1 MKNILKIFTVLVI
14 SILALWFYTKKTV
27 NVQPP
32 PRIQKPSD
40 PVIKSSSSRFIASR
54 FHELPNWEKADVLK
68 SFFAFKASCHVWSKM
83 EPSHRVGSEAIP
95 MTAKDWLPI
104 CTKAESLPKDLSEL
118 EAKRFFETYFAA
130 YHWKSAQKGRFTGY
144 YAPIFKGSLVKTKEY
159 SSPVYAAPEKERLIH
174 STRKQI
180 YNGVLKG
187 RAKVIAWLKSPIDE
201 MALEIEGSGVIDLG
215 KNKHI
220 YVNYHA
226 ENGHKY
232 RSMAQ
237 LLINSGIIKRS
248 NASMT
253 KIKDFFTKHP
263 GLIQKYVF
271 KNPSFV
277 FFSTVS
283 NKAFPGAQG
292 AKLTPKYSMAVD
304 RRYIPLGTP
313 LFLSTKRP
321 IDTKGSTEALNR
333 VMIAQDTGG
342 AIRGPIRGDIYWGV
356 GERATKI
363 ASLMSNQGD
372 YWLLLPRSYHFTK

>member
-1 MKNILKIFTVLVI
+1 MSKFIKFFTTIFMLI
-14 SILALWFYTKKTV
+14 FMLWFNAKKPKP
-27 NVQPP
+27 VQIPA
-32 PRIQKPSD
+32 RIPKPSD
-40 PVIKSSSSRFIASR
+40 KLTKLKSSQFVAARFR
-54 FHELPNWEKADVLK
+54 ELPNWEKAEVLK
-68 SFFAFKASCHVWSKM
+68 SFFAFKASCRVWSKM
-83 EPSHRVGSEAIP
+83 DPNHRVGSAAIP
-95 MTAKDWLPI
+95 MQAKDWLPI
-104 CTKAESLPKDLSEL
+104 CEQAQSLPDDLSEL

-159 SSPVYAAPEKERLIH
+159 NSPVYEPPATHAPLH
-174 STRKQI
+174 ATRAEI

-215 KNKHI
+215 QKKHI
-220 YVNYHA
+220 FVSYNS

-237 LLINSGIIKRS
+237 LLINSGILKRS
-248 NASMT
+248 NASMG
-253 KIKDFFTKHP
+253 KIKAYFAKHP
-263 GLIQKYVF
+263 ALIHQF
-271 KNPSFV
+271 AIKNPSFV
-277 FFSTVS
+277 FF
-283 NKAFPGAQG
+283 NKYPNQSFPGAQG

-304 RRYIPLGTP
+304 RRYIPLGMP
-313 LFLSTKRP
+313 LFLSTEHP
-321 IDTKGSTEALNR
+321 IDTEGTIESLHR

-363 ASLMSNQGD
+363 ASLMSHQGD
-372 YWLLLPRSYHFTK
+372 YWLLLPRSYRLS